1 MEREPLSNVSTNNI
15 APSASPVVHDNKPN
29 FFSSLNFCIDFA
41 KDWKGADIAS
51 DGVKETT
58 LSQFRKHVST
68 VLACKNVSNWS
79 ELAGSEKSV
88 SIPDKASAGTKHF
101 VAFLTRDSRF
111 TTIPKSIQA
120 RLS

>member
-1 MEREPLSNVSTNNI
+1 MAPEPLSNVSNNNI
-15 APSASPVVHDNKPN
+15 ASSASPVVHDNKPN
-29 FFSSLNFCIDFA
+29 FFSSLNYCIDFA

-68 VLACKNVSNWS
+68 VMACKNVSNWS
-79 ELAGSEKSV
+79 ELAKPEKSV
-88 SIPDKASAGTKHF
+88 SIPDKESVGTKHF

-111 TTIPKSIQA
+111 SKIPKSIQA